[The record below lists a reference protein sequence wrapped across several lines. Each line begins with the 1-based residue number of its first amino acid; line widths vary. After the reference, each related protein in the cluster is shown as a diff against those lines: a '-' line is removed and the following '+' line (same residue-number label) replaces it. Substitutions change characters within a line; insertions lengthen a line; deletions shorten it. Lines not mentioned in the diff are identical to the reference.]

1 MRPDA
6 HAGAQHDAVMPHAEH
21 PVAYRM
27 GMSARVGG
35 RNRAITWIVGI
46 LCAAV
51 VGALLW
57 LSLPAGPGLL
67 VVVGHLLDGTV
78 PPG

>member
-1 MRPDA
+1 MTT
-6 HAGAQHDAVMPHAEH
+6 
-21 PVAYRM
+21 
-27 GMSARVGG
+27 RVGG
-35 RNRAITWIVGI
+35 RSLTASWIVGI

-67 VVVGHLLDGTV
+67 AIVGRLLDGTV
-78 PPG
+78 PG

>member
-1 MRPDA
+1 MTT
-6 HAGAQHDAVMPHAEH
+6 
-21 PVAYRM
+21 
-27 GMSARVGG
+27 RVGG
-35 RNRAITWIVGI
+35 RSLTASWIVGI

-67 VVVGHLLDGTV
+67 EIVGRLLDGTV
-78 PPG
+78 PG

>member
-1 MRPDA
+1 MTT
-6 HAGAQHDAVMPHAEH
+6 
-21 PVAYRM
+21 
-27 GMSARVGG
+27 RVGG
-35 RNRAITWIVGI
+35 RSLAVSWIVGV

-78 PPG
+78 PG

>member
-1 MRPDA
+1 
-6 HAGAQHDAVMPHAEH
+6 MPGDTTRRMPERG
-21 PVAYRM
+21 PTEAYGE
-27 GMSARVGG
+27 GMTPRVGG
-35 RNRAITWIVGI
+35 RSLVASWTVGI
-46 LCAAV
+46 LCAGV

-78 PPG
+78 PR